1 MSAELKLYPCR
12 RVLAIVLGGWWWLEE
27 EYAEVSLIIGKCGL
41 VLAGPFSSVK
51 KTGRFWQC
59 KTNVSSVN

>member
-41 VLAGPFSSVK
+41 VLAGPFTSVK
-51 KTGRFWQC
+51 KQEDSG
-59 KTNVSSVN
+59 NVKRMFLR